1 MEQTMDHKYNKMRC
15 LQLLISK
22 ESIEKNSNLTFR
34 EYNIKKYF
42 DLETQLMYVKDFLI
56 WESSFK
62 GYFVLF
68 QKFKNKSITGEFFVD
83 EFFDQFQKDE
93 ELLKS
98 FVFSPENIE
107 KLNVHPKSSGFY
119 SFLYRISMECDLFLP
134 DSNERLSSEIDETQL
149 RSYITQIFYQI
160 ESFL

>member
-1 MEQTMDHKYNKMRC
+1 MEQTMDHKYNKIKC

-119 SFLYRISMECDLFLP
+119 RLLDRISMECDLFHANL
-134 DSNERLSSEIDETQL
+134 NERLSGQIGETQL
-149 RSYITQIFYQI
+149 RSYITQIFYQF
-160 ESFL
+160 ESFS